1 MARKKGNP
9 KRAPEYETSKKG
21 NARKGK
27 PVGSRLAF
35 DDTKQEA
42 KKMKKGF
49 AKRTGGAPGQ
59 KKPVGKAKDGSK
71 CYTRQNSSGGS
82 YTTCT
87 GTQGKGTTK
96 GTTNM
101 TGQKRSTRA
110 PGKGGKAKR
119 TGGNPAV
126 SSRKIDP
133 AKEPNAFRAQLYAR
147 QDALDIQNNPVNELL
162 GVDI

>member
-1 MARKKGNP
+1 MA
-9 KRAPEYETSKKG
+9 
-21 NARKGK
+21 
-27 PVGSRLAF
+27 
-35 DDTKQEA
+35 TK
-42 KKMKKGF
+42 KKGF
-49 AKRTGGAPGQ
+49 AKRTGGPPGQ
-59 KKPVGKAKDGSK
+59 GKRKQPVGKAKDGSK

-147 QDALDIQNNPVNELL
+147 SDALDIQNNPVNELL
-162 GVDI
+162 GVK

>member
-1 MARKKGNP
+1 MARKKAAP

-35 DDTKQEA
+35 DATKQEA
-42 KKMKKGF
+42 NKKKK
-49 AKRTGGAPGQ
+49 A
-59 KKPVGKAKDGSK
+59 PVGKAKDGSK
-71 CYTRQNSSGGS
+71 CFTRANKGGGT
-82 YTTCT
+82 YVTCE

-96 GTTNM
+96 GTTNV

-119 TGGNPAV
+119 TGGNPAL
-126 SSRKIDP
+126 SSRKINP
-133 AKEPNAFRAQLYAR
+133 TKEPNAFRRQFYA
-147 QDALDIQNNPVNELL
+147 AAEASDIQNNPI
-162 GVDI
+162 GGTIGISSII